1 MDILHLVSE
10 VDISKIME
18 SWESWK
24 FVITLSATTLVDL
37 WFYHVH
43 IRSYLY

>member
-1 MDILHLVSE
+1 MGILHLVSE

-24 FVITLSATTLVDL
+24 FVTKLSVTTLVDL